1 MFGIKNKKKDE
12 TPLTDQQKLIR
23 GATTAAVL
31 IAMLLTPRILM
42 RAPIQKSEP
51 ADPLA
56 MMMDEQADTM
66 LARHLSPVTYTDFK
80 AMNAPVKQANPSAE
94 LQDLASSISA
104 LEDMLAGKYSLP
116 FFINRETIEK
126 ELEQARAQYA
136 EIKEREGSDS
146 VWVRTVKF
154 TLADTI
160 TVCALQTCNLDGEE
174 PEIGN
179 FIDMKTYQRL
189 DIAEVV
195 AGLTAPA
202 PGQEESQGQRKE
214 IKTLLRNEN
223 NHILQ

>member
-1 MFGIKNKKKDE
+1 MFGIKNKKKEE

-42 RAPIQKSEP
+42 RAPIERNAP

-66 LARHLSPVTYTDFK
+66 LARRLSPVTFTGFK

-94 LQDLASSISA
+94 LQDIAASISA

-116 FFINRETIEK
+116 FFISRENIEK
-126 ELEQARAQYA
+126 ELEQARAQYE
-136 EIKEREGSDS
+136 EIKGQEAPDS
-146 VWVRTVKF
+146 VWARTVKF
-154 TLADTI
+154 TIADTI
-160 TVCALQTCNLDGEE
+160 NVCALQTCNLDGEE

-179 FIDMKTYQRL
+179 FIDMKTYKRL

-195 AGLTAPA
+195 ADLTAPA
-202 PGQEESQGQRKE
+202 AAQEGNQGERKE
-214 IKTLLRNEN
+214 IKKLLRNEN